1 MLFSVTELQT
11 YMRCKRKH
19 YLTSFNTR
27 SQELGGLTPIWPSA
41 ALHLGTL
48 IHRVGE
54 VWLLD
59 PNTRVPLEDIFFDEA
74 AKDLAL
80 LIRLHKDHNLSI
92 PTTKESD
99 YWEMVHLGKAMC
111 TNYQVYYKTPLPYN
125 FSLVQPE
132 QEVVVDIPNTEHC
145 GCHANRKSQ
154 GECMKTCS
162 ANCGLVE
169 ICCCDTQDGIECCNE
184 CVQSHMLSGTLDA
197 IILDPTDRLF
207 VFERKTY
214 AARPNEKH
222 LQRVW
227 QFLAYA
233 YLLRR
238 TKPTLPTVA
247 SHTLA
252 GTPASTSTTLGGI
265 AYDGWWK
272 RTAPPK
278 GKTMH
283 DLFYRTYMLR
293 NPDEIDEFELDLTE
307 LALECSAALHSYT
320 RPPRRTIPPV
330 QGCIDCLQLI
340 DVCDAISLNE
350 SIPLNNYVKRDLTPI
365 FADFFKGE
373 EA

>member
-11 YMRCKRKH
+11 YMRCRRKH

-27 SQELGGLTPIWPSA
+27 SHELGGLTPIWPSA

-59 PNTRVPLEDIFFDEA
+59 PNTHVPLEDIFFDEA

-80 LIRLHKDHNLSI
+80 LIRLHKDHNLPI

-111 TNYQVYYKTPLPYN
+111 ANYQAYYKTPLPYN

-132 QEVVVDIPNTEHC
+132 QEVVVDIP
-145 GCHANRKSQ
+145 
-154 GECMKTCS
+154 
-162 ANCGLVE
+162 
-169 ICCCDTQDGIECCNE
+169 DTQHCVEKECFCYSCHHTEPWIDTNGE
-184 CVQSHMLSGTLDA
+184 LHDCTCKVESHMLSGTLDA

-238 TKPTLPTVA
+238 TKPTLPTAA

-365 FADFFKGE
+365 FADFFKEE